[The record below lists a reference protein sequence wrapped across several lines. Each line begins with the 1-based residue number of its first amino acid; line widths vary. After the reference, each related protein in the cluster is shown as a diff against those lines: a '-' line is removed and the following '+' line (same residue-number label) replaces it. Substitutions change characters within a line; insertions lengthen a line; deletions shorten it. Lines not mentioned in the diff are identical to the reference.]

1 MFSSSYKCISRKIIA
16 LILIYLIGAF
26 PVLVYAL
33 PQDGKIVSGSGT
45 INSDGAG
52 KITVNQTSQKIAIKW
67 QNFSIG
73 KNESV
78 VFLQP
83 NISSSALNNI
93 NGSLASIIQGR
104 LSANGQIILVNTNGI
119 QITSAANIDVAS
131 IITSTLNIST
141 QDFVNNL
148 YKFVQNPDKPLGYI
162 LNEGTI
168 RASDFVALIAP
179 GVENKGVVIANL
191 GTASLV
197 SG

>member
-1 MFSSSYKCISRKIIA
+1 MFSNSYKCVSRKIIA

-45 INSDGAG
+45 IKSDGAG
-52 KITVNQTSQKIAIKW
+52 KLTVNQTSQKIAINWK
-67 QNFSIG
+67 NFSIG

-119 QITSAANIDVAS
+119 QITSAANIDV
-131 IITSTLNIST
+131 
-141 QDFVNNL
+141 
-148 YKFVQNPDKPLGYI
+148 
-162 LNEGTI
+162 
-168 RASDFVALIAP
+168 
-179 GVENKGVVIANL
+179 
-191 GTASLV
+191 
-197 SG
+197 